1 MRLLRNRFLW
11 CFGIVGILA
20 AGLTPP
26 LPGEESTSRVLR
38 VGVIDSVFFNPAP
51 EVLPRLLQP
60 FQSLI
65 EQHTGL
71 EGRLT
76 LGGDADNLGK
86 ALAEGKLHLGVF
98 HGFELAW
105 ARQKYPGLKPL
116 VLALTQHPKL
126 HAYLVVRSDCKADC
140 LVDLKGQVLA
150 VPHGNLPHTTLF
162 LQRACRAERST
173 PEQFFSR
180 LTKPTCSQMALD
192 QVVDGQAAAA
202 LVDQPALDSY
212 REWRAPRFDK
222 LRIAVRSEAFPATAI
237 VYCSDCLSESLA
249 RRCREGFLRA
259 NDTQQGQE
267 TLSMCGVRAMKAVPR
282 DYEEELTAIAKAYPP
297 PPASAR

>member
-1 MRLLRNRFLW
+1 MRLFRNRSLW
-11 CFGIVGILA
+11 CLAIVGILA
-20 AGLTPP
+20 AGLAPP

-65 EQHTGL
+65 ERHTGL
-71 EGRLT
+71 EGHLT
-76 LGGDADNLGK
+76 LGGDADKLGK
-86 ALAEGKLHLGVF
+86 ALADGKLQLGIF

-116 VLALTQHPKL
+116 VLAVTQHPRL
-126 HAYLVVRSDCKADC
+126 HAYLVVRSDSKADC
-140 LVDLKGQVLA
+140 LADLKGGVVA

-162 LQRACRAERST
+162 LQRACRLEGAA
-173 PEQFFSR
+173 PEQFFTR
-180 LTKPTCSQMALD
+180 ITKPTCSQMALD
-192 QVVDGQAAAA
+192 QVVDDQAAAA

-212 REWRAPRFDK
+212 RQWKAARSDK
-222 LRIAVRSEAFPATAI
+222 LKIAVRSEPFPATAF
-237 VYCSDCLSESLA
+237 VYCADCLSENLA
-249 RRCREGFLRA
+249 RRCREGLLKA
-259 NDTQQGQE
+259 NDTADGQD
-267 TLSMCGVRAMKAVPR
+267 TLSLCGVRALKPVPR

-297 PPASAR
+297 RPASAR